1 MPPPP
6 VLITLFV
13 AASERIPK
21 RAAKKRPHQTGFWQM
36 PCPPA
41 DLEDSLIIRR
51 LTPLPPEGSGPFQSK
66 KMGIS
71 RNFNRERQGRH
82 RLIRLYLRSS
92 AVRKRRCSAKIRAM
106 SERIYRDPVHNII
119 RLQTDS
125 DEGEL
130 MMRLIDA
137 AEFQRLRRIKQLGLG
152 LYTYQGAEH
161 SRFTHSLGAFHLM
174 TRVLDRLSETY
185 AIDPGDRIAARAAA
199 LLHDVGHGSFS
210 HVMEKVLNF
219 HHERWTVQVILDE
232 ASEVGQLLRSHSD
245 DLPHK
250 LASIIE
256 GTFQPAALAQL
267 VSSQLDVDRMDYLL
281 RDSLMTGAKYGIY
294 DLEWIIN
301 ALAIDEAADRV
312 YVQARGVYAVE
323 EYLQARYYMFR
334 QVYFHRT
341 LRSAEAVLR
350 SIMRRALHLLDDGQE
365 VWHASGTAFEKIL
378 RREVLSIS
386 EHMQVDDSDFV
397 FHIKQWQRS
406 SDPILRD
413 LSRRFIAR
421 SLFKAIDIDM
431 PPDQQADFLSTARQT
446 VERAGFD
453 PDYYF
458 IEDRAS
464 DVPYYSYYHS
474 EKSEPKTHIY
484 VESGYASPQI
494 KEISEVSNVV
504 KGLQHAYELHR
515 VCFPAE
521 VKNEVYAIYHR
532 GSHKEAQTAIR

>member
-1 MPPPP
+1 MP
-6 VLITLFV
+6 
-13 AASERIPK
+13 
-21 RAAKKRPHQTGFWQM
+21 
-36 PCPPA
+36 
-41 DLEDSLIIRR
+41 
-51 LTPLPPEGSGPFQSK
+51 
-66 KMGIS
+66 
-71 RNFNRERQGRH
+71 
-82 RLIRLYLRSS
+82 
-92 AVRKRRCSAKIRAM
+92 
-106 SERIYRDPVHNII
+106 ERIYRDPVHNII

-185 AIDPGDRIAARAAA
+185 AIDPADRVAARAAA

-232 ASEVGQLLRSHSD
+232 HSEIGELLRSHSD

-250 LASIIE
+250 VASIIE
-256 GTFQPAALAQL
+256 GKFQPSALAQL

-350 SIMRRALHLLDDGQE
+350 SIMRRALHLLDDGKE
-365 VWHASGTAFEKIL
+365 VWHAPGTAFEKIL
-378 RREVLSIS
+378 RREALSIS

-397 FHIKQWQRS
+397 FHIKQWQNS
-406 SDPILRD
+406 GDPILRD
-413 LSRRFIAR
+413 LSRRFISR
-421 SLFKAIDIDM
+421 SLFKAVDLDM
-431 PPDQQADFLSTARQT
+431 PRDQQAEFLTAARQAI
-446 VERAGFD
+446 ERAGFD
-453 PDYYF
+453 PEYYF

-464 DVPYYSYYHS
+464 DVPYYSYYEA

-494 KEISEVSNVV
+494 REISEVSNVV

-521 VKNEVYAIYHR
+521 VKNEVYELYHG
-532 GSHKEAQTAIR
+532 GSLTKHFSV